1 MIVPVNALACGYN
14 NAGTDGAG
22 VPHYLV
28 TLIAATA
35 GWRDCRPNAVMP
47 LDALLCM
54 CVCARG
60 LYWWTCMFIQVRMAI
75 ELLK

>member
-14 NAGTDGAG
+14 NAGTDGAS

-28 TLIAATA
+28 TLIAGTA
-35 GWRDCRPNAVMP
+35 GWRDCWPNAVMP

-54 CVCARG
+54 CVCVVCAGGHAG
-60 LYWWTCMFIQVRMAI
+60 LFRWVW
-75 ELLK
+75 L